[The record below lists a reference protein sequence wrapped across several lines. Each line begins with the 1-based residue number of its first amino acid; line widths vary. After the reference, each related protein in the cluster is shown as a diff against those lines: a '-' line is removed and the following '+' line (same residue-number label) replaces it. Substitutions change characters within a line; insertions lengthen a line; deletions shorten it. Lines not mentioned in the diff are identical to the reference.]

1 MWAFVISVARII
13 LYGRQN
19 GRFFTFT
26 FQQSYL
32 ITGIVK
38 RVFPKAA
45 VFFRK
50 TNAMLENRL

>member
-1 MWAFVISVARII
+1 MWAFVISVARVIF
-13 LYGRQN
+13 YGRQN

-26 FQQSYL
+26 FQQGYV

-50 TNAMLENRL
+50 TNSVL